1 MRKITFFLTLLFAF
15 ATTGSNAQE
24 TGVSWKKLQ
33 SFNAADAITD
43 LSTITDGATVVF
55 YNVNQSRYLKIDP
68 ISKKIECTATAPSAD
83 DNLAGLYVFTLHK
96 QQDDNYTMESAL
108 AGYYMPAVNYQNTP
122 DLLVGT
128 TPVPY
133 ILSANKRSGDI
144 STTTHD
150 GEACPSGQFVIT
162 STVQYNGDSGYYGSF
177 DCTADKFTG
186 WYGYGGN
193 CCYQI
198 IPVQMSSEVITPN
211 DLVYNCTYNGVTF
224 HTLHTLFMQG
234 TSVEYPAIPD
244 FSSRFLTCTT
254 AQPTGNASA
263 SETVELVYET
273 TDDLPVVATSIVD
286 GAFAENTTWYTAHLP
301 TNPNGKRY
309 MLLNGN
315 GDTYSSENHEAL
327 FNERAWFCFVG
338 DPAHGY
344 QIYSK
349 QYGAGSPLNS
359 SDASP
364 AINGNVA
371 TKWILVKS
379 GDNVNVCDYDE
390 TGKWWN
396 QLGGYTSNDFGFY
409 SHGGSPIRFLNPVET
424 ANNVVAHSTFVQK
437 KDHYIGGYSTETITA
452 IQTEAS
458 TNGMTSKL
466 HALIN
471 NSDKPEAG
479 KYYYIRNVE
488 RDNGGV
494 ILGHSDDGTYAYGY
508 SQKWNAGALYEFV
521 PVPAENGFRLKN
533 VNTGKYISA
542 LKSELDDTF
551 NNDYARL
558 VEEGNA
564 ALFRLN
570 YLGEGQNNI
579 IDGNG
584 SVMHCAGRDNNW
596 KLVAYGGGL
605 NTSSAWC
612 ISQASTIDIPMTT
625 IGDAS
630 YATAYL
636 PVTVM
641 FRAGNEVYTAVQNSN
656 NAAIIDPVEI
666 DNRVVPAGEGV
677 IIKNT
682 NKAATVSPVIK
693 YDTLPKATD
702 NLLTGTCL
710 PINDITKTNYYIFGY
725 TDTDGLG
732 FYRPNSTTLA
742 ANKAFINAGTSNVQ
756 FLKLNFGGDVTG
768 IGEIGTT
775 DSNDGNAPVF
785 DLSGRRVEHASKG
798 IYIRGGKKI
807 YVK

>member
-24 TGVSWKKLQ
+24 TGISWKKLQ
-33 SFNAADAITD
+33 SFNASDAITD
-43 LSTITDGATVVF
+43 LSAITDGATVVF

-68 ISKKIECTATAPSAD
+68 FSKKIECTATAPSAD
-83 DNLAGLYVFTLHK
+83 DAFSGLYVFTLHK
-96 QQDDNYTMESAL
+96 QQDGNYTMESAQ
-108 AGYYMPAVNYQNTP
+108 AGYYMPAVNYQDTP
-122 DLLVGT
+122 DLFVET

-133 ILSANKRSGDI
+133 IFSTNQRTEL
-144 STTTHD
+144 TTTAHE
-150 GEACPSGQFVIT
+150 GAACASGQFVIT
-162 STVQYNGDSGYYGSF
+162 STVQYGGDSGCYGSF

-186 WYGYGGN
+186 WYGKDSN
-193 CCYQI
+193 CGYQI
-198 IPVQMSSEVITPN
+198 IPVQMSSEVITAN
-211 DLVYNCTYNGVTF
+211 YLAYNCTYNGVTF
-224 HTLHTLFMQG
+224 HTQHTLFMQG

-263 SETVELVYET
+263 SETVELVYEA

-286 GAFAENTTWYTAHLP
+286 GAFAEGTTWYTVHLP
-301 TNPNGKRY
+301 TNTAGTRNMK
-309 MLLNGN
+309 LNGN
-315 GDTYSSENHEAL
+315 GDTFASNSFESL
-327 FNERAWFCFVG
+327 FDEKAWFCFVG

-349 QYGAGSPLNS
+349 HYGAGSPLNRS
-359 SDASP
+359 NDSP
-364 AINGNVA
+364 SINGNIA
-371 TKWILVKS
+371 TKWILVKA
-379 GDNVNVCDYDE
+379 GDNVNVCDFDE

-396 QLGGYTSNDFGFY
+396 QLGGYNSDNFGFY
-409 SHGGSPIRFLNPVET
+409 SYGGSNIRFLNSVET

-542 LKSELDDTF
+542 LQAEAQEPGWNGFAT
-551 NNDYARL
+551 L

-564 ALFRLN
+564 ALFRLS

-584 SVMHCAGRDNNW
+584 SMMHCANRDYNW
-596 KLVAYGGGL
+596 KLVAWTDGL
-605 NTSSAWC
+605 NTASAWY
-612 ISQASTIDIPMTT
+612 IEEAKTIEIPLTT

-641 FRAGNEVYTAVQNSN
+641 FEIGDEVYTAVQNSN

-666 DNRVVPAGEGV
+666 NNRVVPAGEGV

-682 NKAATVSPVIK
+682 NKDATATPRII
-693 YDTLPKATD
+693 YETWPKATD
-702 NLLTGTCL
+702 NLLTGSCL
-710 PINDITKTNYYIFGY
+710 PINDITKTDYYIFGY
-725 TDTDGLG
+725 TDANGLG

-742 ANKAFINAGTSNVQ
+742 ANKAFINAGTSDVQ

-775 DSNDGNAPVF
+775 DSNDGDAPVF

>member
-1 MRKITFFLTLLFAF
+1 
-15 ATTGSNAQE
+15 
-24 TGVSWKKLQ
+24 
-33 SFNAADAITD
+33 
-43 LSTITDGATVVF
+43 
-55 YNVNQSRYLKIDP
+55 
-68 ISKKIECTATAPSAD
+68 
-83 DNLAGLYVFTLHK
+83 
-96 QQDDNYTMESAL
+96 MESAL
-108 AGYYMPAVNYQNTP
+108 AGYYMPAVNYQDYP
-122 DLLVGT
+122 DLLVET

-133 ILSANKRSGDI
+133 ILSSNKRKGEI

-150 GEACPSGQFVIT
+150 GDACPSGQFVIT
-162 STVQYNGDSGYYGSF
+162 STVQYNGDSGGYGSF

-193 CCYQI
+193 CGYQI

-224 HTLHTLFMQG
+224 HTQHTLFMQG

-263 SETVELVYET
+263 SKTVELVYEA
-273 TDDLPVVATSIVD
+273 TDDLPVVATSIVN

-301 TNPNGKRY
+301 ANPNGKRY

-315 GDTYSSENHEAL
+315 GDTYSSENDEVL
-327 FNERAWFCFVG
+327 FSERAWFCFVG

-349 QYGAGSPLNS
+349 QYGAGSPLNR
-359 SDASP
+359 SDDSP
-364 AINGNVA
+364 SINGNIA
-371 TKWILVKS
+371 TKWILVKTNE
-379 GDNVNVCDYDE
+379 GINVCDYDE

-409 SHGGSPIRFLNPVET
+409 SLGGSPIRFLNSVET
-424 ANNVVAHSTFVQK
+424 ANNVIAHRTFAPK
-437 KDHYIGGYSTETITA
+437 SGNYIGGYSTETVA
-452 IQTEAS
+452 DIQSEAS
-458 TNGMTSKL
+458 TNGMTSRL

-471 NSDKPEAG
+471 NSEKPEAG
-479 KYYYIRNVE
+479 KYYYIRNVD
-488 RDNGGV
+488 RDNGTV
-494 ILGHSDDGTYAYGY
+494 ILGHSEDGTYVYGY
-508 SQKWNAGALYEFV
+508 SNTRKANTLYEFV

-533 VNTGKYISA
+533 VNTGRYISA
-542 LKSELDDTF
+542 LQAETGVAGWNGF
-551 NNDYARL
+551 ATL
-558 VEEGNA
+558 VDEGNA
-564 ALFRLN
+564 ALFRLS
-570 YLGEGQNNI
+570 YSGEGQNKL

-584 SVMHCAGRDNNW
+584 SVMHCASRADNW
-596 KLVAYGGGL
+596 KLVSWDDGVDRASRWYIEEA
-605 NTSSAWC
+605 TSIEIAL
-612 ISQASTIDIPMTT
+612 TT

-636 PVTVM
+636 PVSVM
-641 FRAGNEVYTAVQNSN
+641 FEEENQVYTAVQNSS

-666 DNRVVPAGEGV
+666 SSRSVPANEGV
-677 IIKNT
+677 IIRNADAAANT
-682 NKAATVSPVIK
+682 QAQIVYENGEK
-693 YDTLPKATD
+693 DGN

-710 PINDITKTNYYIFGY
+710 PITGITKTDYYIFGN
-725 TDTDGLG
+725 TEANGLG

-768 IGEIGTT
+768 IGAIGTT
-775 DSNDGNAPVF
+775 DGNDGNAPVF
-785 DLSGRRVEHASKG
+785 DLSGRRVEQASKG